1 MIEDFWKYIDDSK
14 HILIVSHV
22 NPDGDT
28 LGSSLALYSVL
39 KEEGKKVYLYNA
51 TKVLPVIYDFLPNI
65 DKVKST
71 LPKKFDLVVSCD
83 CADFSR
89 LKIEKGEYR
98 LINID
103 HHQSNDYFG
112 DLNIVDDTKSS
123 VGEIMYEIIS
133 SRYDNLSKETA
144 TCLYTSIVEDSGFFR
159 YTRVNQ
165 KTFEIASKLVS
176 CGISPSEI
184 SFKLKGRQSLAKVR
198 LLGYIYNNFEL
209 LYDAKI
215 AYVYLSREVFEKT
228 GARVDDTKNLAANL
242 LDIVNVEVSVM
253 ILKKSDGTFKVSIRS
268 TDDYEI
274 SSVAS
279 AFGGGGHPNA
289 AGFDAK
295 SDTDV
300 EELKRE
306 ILKQIENI
314 IKDIDNE

>member
-1 MIEDFWKYIDDSK
+1 MFKDFWKYMDESK
-14 HILIVSHV
+14 RILIVSHI

-39 KEEGKKVYLYNA
+39 KEEGKKAYLYNA

-65 DKVKST
+65 DKIKST

-83 CADFSR
+83 CADFAR
-89 LKIEKGEYR
+89 LGLEKGDYK
-98 LINID
+98 IVNID

-123 VGEIMYEIIS
+123 AGELMFEIIS

-144 TCLYTSIVEDSGFFR
+144 VCLYTSIVEDSGFFR
-159 YTRVNQ
+159 YTRVNR

-176 CGISPSEI
+176 CGANPSEI
-184 SFKLKGRQSLAKVR
+184 SYKLKGRQSLAKIR

-209 LYDAKI
+209 LYDAKVSYI
-215 AYVYLSREVFEKT
+215 YISREVFERT

-242 LDIVNVEVSVM
+242 LDIVNVEISIMV
-253 ILKKSDGTFKVSIRS
+253 IKKSDGSLKVSLRS
-268 TDDYEI
+268 TDGYDI
-274 SSVAS
+274 SSAVS

-289 AGFDAK
+289 AGFEIK
-295 SDTDV
+295 SGIDI
-300 EELKRE
+300 EELKKE
-306 ILKQIENI
+306 ILKRIENV
-314 IKDIDNE
+314 IKDFDNE